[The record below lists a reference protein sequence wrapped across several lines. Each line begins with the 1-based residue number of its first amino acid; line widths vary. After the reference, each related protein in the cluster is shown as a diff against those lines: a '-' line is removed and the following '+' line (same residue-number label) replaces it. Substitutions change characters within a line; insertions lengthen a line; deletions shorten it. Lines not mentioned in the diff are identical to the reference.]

1 MNARN
6 AMRARTMF
14 PHGGACIHVPW
25 PWPRYVKDER
35 YMRPQTPILYKR
47 VILYTHFRSR
57 PVRGAGGVLASDFYR
72 QILSS
77 TWASV
82 VPAGT
87 VPKDT
92 AHHCVGRDTA
102 PGISLLME
110 WWTIHHRG
118 ALQSLARDARRSH
131 RSVEGDDLSNVR
143 ERERQTATKP
153 RYYIRGIEI
162 TAQTGLGRFGGA
174 GGPRQRL
181 RAPSSCRPH
190 GPRSCQMARYPRTTP
205 PFRRPLRPSCDA
217 VFAPIPTKSGASRAS
232 GWILGSWERRRPGP
246 ASAASRSLQK
256 IVGAIVGAAYR
267 VGHEHLRG
275 SSPPRVHLK
284 PDSGRPRRSGPAPIR
299 ASEGLRA

>member
-131 RSVEGDDLSNVR
+131 RSVEGDDLSNV
-143 ERERQTATKP
+143 
-153 RYYIRGIEI
+153 
-162 TAQTGLGRFGGA
+162 
-174 GGPRQRL
+174 
-181 RAPSSCRPH
+181 
-190 GPRSCQMARYPRTTP
+190 
-205 PFRRPLRPSCDA
+205 
-217 VFAPIPTKSGASRAS
+217 
-232 GWILGSWERRRPGP
+232 
-246 ASAASRSLQK
+246 
-256 IVGAIVGAAYR
+256 
-267 VGHEHLRG
+267 
-275 SSPPRVHLK
+275 
-284 PDSGRPRRSGPAPIR
+284 
-299 ASEGLRA
+299 